1 MSPLRLLAR
10 RFKRRFLGAH
20 YCDIRS
26 RSGHAFEWIGP
37 RHFRCICGA
46 EAIFVIGIG
55 LVKA

>member
-10 RFKRRFLGAH
+10 RLKRRFLGAR

-26 RSGHAFEWIGP
+26 SSGHAFEWVGP
-37 RHFRCICGA
+37 RHFRCKCGA
-46 EAIFVIGIG
+46 EAIFVTGVG